1 MLPAFVID
9 VLVKHQQQQEEQRRA
24 VGADWIDK
32 NLVFTNATG
41 DFYSPST
48 MVKAFRRFLVSIGL
62 PHMRFHDL
70 RHSAATILL
79 AMKVHPKVVQEILG
93 HSQITTTMDIY
104 SHAMP
109 DMQNEATQQ
118 WDNKFGEPIKKRS
131 NRQGGKK

>member
-1 MLPAFVID
+1 MVSCWPCAGRMLI
-9 VLVKHQQQQEEQRRA
+9 LSEEQRRV
-24 VGADWIDK
+24 VGADWTDK

-48 MVKAFRRFLVSIGL
+48 MLKVFRRFLVSIGL

-109 DMQNEATQQ
+109 DMQGDATQK
-118 WDNKFGEPIKKRS
+118 WDDTFGEPIKKRG
-131 NRQGGKK
+131 NRRGGKR

>member
-1 MLPAFVID
+1 M
-9 VLVKHQQQQEEQRRA
+9 
-24 VGADWIDK
+24 
-32 NLVFTNATG
+32 FTNATG

-48 MVKAFRRFLVSIGL
+48 MLKVFRRFLVSIGL

-79 AMKVHPKVVQEILG
+79 SMKVHPKVVQEILG

-109 DMQNEATQQ
+109 SMQGDAAQQ
-118 WDNKFGEPIKKRS
+118 WDSEFGEPIKKRGKS
-131 NRQGGKK
+131 RSHGKREGKK